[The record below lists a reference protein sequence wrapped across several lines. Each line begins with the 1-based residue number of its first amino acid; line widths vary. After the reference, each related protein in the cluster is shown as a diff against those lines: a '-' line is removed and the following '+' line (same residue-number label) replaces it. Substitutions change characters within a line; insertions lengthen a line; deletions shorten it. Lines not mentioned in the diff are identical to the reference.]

1 MKILITGCAG
11 FIGYHLY
18 KTLSKK
24 KKFDLYGI
32 DNLNN
37 NYDLKLKKERLKQ
50 LSKLPKFNFYKI
62 DISNQKKTINNF
74 NKNKYDVVINLAAQ
88 AGVRDSINKPN
99 QYFKNNIQ
107 GFYNILIASKESK
120 VKHLMYASSSSVYG
134 DGTTPSKESNK
145 TDSPLSFYAASKK
158 TNEIL
163 AYTFSSLYNLPT
175 TGLRFFTVYGP
186 YGRPDMAL
194 FMFTK
199 AILENKKINLFNNGK
214 HVRDFTYIDLAIES
228 VCKLIQKPSRKKIPY
243 SIFNIGSNNPTQLL
257 DFIKIIEKKLDK
269 KSKRINKKFQ
279 LGDVFKT
286 HADMTLL
293 LKEIRVYKKFSLSEG
308 IDEFIKWYLTYYKK
322 NK

>member
-24 KKFDLYGI
+24 KNFDLYGI

-134 DGTTPSKESNK
+134 DGTTHSKESNK

-308 IDEFIKWYLTYYKK
+308 IDEFIKWYLAYYKK

>member
-1 MKILITGCAG
+1 M
-11 FIGYHLY
+11 
-18 KTLSKK
+18 
-24 KKFDLYGI
+24 
-32 DNLNN
+32 
-37 NYDLKLKKERLKQ
+37 
-50 LSKLPKFNFYKI
+50 
-62 DISNQKKTINNF
+62 
-74 NKNKYDVVINLAAQ
+74 
-88 AGVRDSINKPN
+88 
-99 QYFKNNIQ
+99 
-107 GFYNILIASKESK
+107 
-120 VKHLMYASSSSVYG
+120 
-134 DGTTPSKESNK
+134 
-145 TDSPLSFYAASKK
+145 
-158 TNEIL
+158 
-163 AYTFSSLYNLPT
+163 PT

-308 IDEFIKWYLTYYKK
+308 IDEFIKWYLAYYKK